1 MKLRYIINVNPSL
14 TESIVCC
21 RNMSSKRKSPP
32 SKLQEGSGPVSGE
45 DGGEV
50 TQGGGEGS
58 DLELEN
64 SRQTA
69 TPQAA
74 MEALAPSPRADL
86 AASLYFKM
94 TSQSPGSEPRTP
106 PPHSNADPAM
116 APPSMFYKL
125 SSTSS
130 SSGASGS
137 EVEDDLVSPP
147 PNKRKR
153 EDSHGSVNH
162 AEECARYYQMKSL
175 PKPVMTPNSLQAL
188 LALNQSSYLEE
199 RILSPPRRSKA
210 GRESPS
216 EADKKTTLLHLN
228 NNSTTL
234 NHNNSGGKRTMDDVL
249 KRLTNKMNN
258 STIRE
263 ERRSGSPPKL
273 LMG

>member
-1 MKLRYIINVNPSL
+1 
-14 TESIVCC
+14 
-21 RNMSSKRKSPP
+21 MSSKRKSPP
-32 SKLQEGSGPVSGE
+32 SKLQEGIGPVSGE
-45 DGGEV
+45 DGGEA
-50 TQGGGEGS
+50 TLGGGEGC
-58 DLELEN
+58 DLEVEN
-64 SRQTA
+64 SRRTA
-69 TPQAA
+69 TPQAT

-106 PPHSNADPAM
+106 PPHSNSDPST

-137 EVEDDLVSPP
+137 EVEDDTVSPP

-153 EDSHGSVNH
+153 EDH
-162 AEECARYYQMKSL
+162 ADECARYYQMNSL

-199 RILSPPRRSKA
+199 RIMSPPRRHKQ

-216 EADKKTTLLHLN
+216 EADKKATLLHLN

-234 NHNNSGGKRTMDDVL
+234 NHNNSGGGKRTMDDVL

-263 ERRSGSPPKL
+263 ERRPGSPPKL

>member
-1 MKLRYIINVNPSL
+1 
-14 TESIVCC
+14 
-21 RNMSSKRKSPP
+21 MSSKRKSPP

-58 DLELEN
+58 DLEVEN
-64 SRQTA
+64 S
-69 TPQAA
+69 PQAA

-94 TSQSPGSEPRTP
+94 TSESPPRTP
-106 PPHSNADPAM
+106 PPHSNAEPAM

-162 AEECARYYQMKSL
+162 AEECARYYQMNSL

-199 RILSPPRRSKA
+199 RILSPPRRKP

-216 EADKKTTLLHLN
+216 EADKKATLLHLN

-263 ERRSGSPPKL
+263 ERRPNSPPKL